1 MKKIPLLPREDLKKF
16 RLDAGPM
23 AVAKMLVNAF
33 STTDRQRDPPCSP
46 NKTIPIRL
54 VTIGVSHYC
63 EKVRWALDI
72 IESRSDNPYYYTE
85 EAHPPGFHAF
95 STLELSKGEASATPM
110 IALEENGK
118 QQQLL
123 WQSGAI
129 LKRFLPELYPLEI
142 KKEVEVMEADFGNR
156 LGATSRCF
164 CYHYLLADG
173 YHKTMTQMCANPS
186 HVTKVDHVLFDKM
199 LDNGL
204 NVGIRKMVGVKAE
217 TAAASLPALRAVFDE
232 VSKRLEES
240 GGDYIMD
247 TKDNK
252 SYGFT
257 AADLT
262 FAALASIL
270 LCPPELETWYVPRD
284 QLPKEI
290 NDLAYE
296 LLETTAGKHALKIYK
311 QHRCP
316 NGERVVVMKNV
327 DRNKYPWQGL
337 GLGGYAF
344 VTGVVAAAVGV
355 VGARRR

>member
-1 MKKIPLLPREDLKKF
+1 MTTSLPREDLKKA

-23 AVAKMLVNAF
+23 VVAKILVNAF
-33 STTDRQRDPPCSP
+33 STTARQRDPPSP

-95 STLELSKGEASATPM
+95 STLELSKGEASVTPM
-110 IALEENGK
+110 TTLEENGVR
-118 QQQLL
+118 QLL
-123 WQSGAI
+123 WQSNAI
-129 LKRFLPELYPLEI
+129 LKRFLPELYPTEI
-142 KKEVEVMEADFGNR
+142 EKEVEVMEADFGKR
-156 LGATSRCF
+156 VGATVRCF
-164 CYHYLLADG
+164 CYHYMIADG
-173 YHKTMTQMCANPS
+173 YSKATTQMCANPN
-186 HVTKVDHVLFDKM
+186 HVTKIEHLLFGKM
-199 LDNGL
+199 LDHGL
-204 NVGIRKMVGVKAE
+204 NVGIRKAVGVKAE
-217 TAAASLPALRAVFDE
+217 TAAASIPALRAVFAE

-240 GGDYIMD
+240 DGDYILD
-247 TKDNK
+247 VKDK

-262 FAALASIL
+262 FAALASPL
-270 LCPPELETWYVPRD
+270 LFPSELETWLVPRD

-290 NDLAYE
+290 NHLAYE
-296 LLETTAGKHALKIYK
+296 LMDTTAGKHALKIYK
-311 QHRCP
+311 QHRCVK
-316 NGERVVVMKNV
+316 GEQVVAMKNV

-337 GLGGYAF
+337 GLGWYAF
-344 VTGVVAAAVGV
+344 LSGLAVAVGV